1 MTPPHT
7 PNHCGTRRSR
17 DGSTP
22 LEHERH
28 SSQARPG
35 NTNPQK
41 RVTLPEWLDLTSP
54 EGVRRFMRE
63 TLVPT
68 AITGQLGVRVITALT
83 SICKTLLDSQQAEIL
98 QALEERLQKLE
109 TGRVDNRTED
119 QILAAFTLSLPPG
132 IQKEIRE
139 YAEQQAKLEG
149 GV

>member
-1 MTPPHT
+1 
-7 PNHCGTRRSR
+7 
-17 DGSTP
+17 
-22 LEHERH
+22 
-28 SSQARPG
+28 
-35 NTNPQK
+35 
-41 RVTLPEWLDLTSP
+41 
-54 EGVRRFMRE
+54 MRE